1 MGLAETIAK
10 SNALKTPSYRQRC
23 TVRILLENLEGPDRD
38 AFKSLLATD
47 YEATK
52 IVRLLREHGQ
62 EVVAENQD
70 IMDESG
76 ELLYRQS
83 PKGKDVAEQERIKRV
98 VDVCFKVTDPTIR
111 RHRANKCS
119 CRHLEEI

>member
-1 MGLAETIAK
+1 MGLADVIANSK
-10 SNALKTPSYRQRC
+10 ELNTPSYRQRC
-23 TVRILLENLEGPDRD
+23 TVRILLENLEDPDRD

-47 YEATK
+47 YEATR
-52 IVRLLREHGQ
+52 IVRMMREWGQ
-62 EVVAENQD
+62 ELVAENPD
-70 IMDESG
+70 IYDESG
-76 ELLYRQS
+76 ELLNK
-83 PKGKDVAEQERIKRV
+83 PTTKGKDVDQQERIKRV

>member
-1 MGLAETIAK
+1 VGLADVIANSK
-10 SNALKTPSYRQRC
+10 ELNTPSYRQRC
-23 TVRILLENLEGPDRD
+23 TVRILLENLEDPDRD

-47 YEATK
+47 YEATR
-52 IVRLLREHGQ
+52 IVRMMREWGQ
-62 EVVAENQD
+62 ELVAENPD
-70 IMDESG
+70 IYDESG
-76 ELLYRQS
+76 ELLNK
-83 PKGKDVAEQERIKRV
+83 PTTKGKDVDQQERIKRV